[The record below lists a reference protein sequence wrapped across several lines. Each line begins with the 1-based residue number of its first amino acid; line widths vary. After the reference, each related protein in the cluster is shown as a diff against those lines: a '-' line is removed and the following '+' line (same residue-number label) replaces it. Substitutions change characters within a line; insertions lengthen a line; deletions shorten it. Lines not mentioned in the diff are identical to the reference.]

1 MKFRKVKDPP
11 NFVFW
16 HYEIVDS
23 VNLKEVIEKWK
34 TIT

>member
-1 MKFRKVKDPP
+1 MKFRKVRDPP

-23 VNLKEVIEKWK
+23 SSKGGMNYEK
-34 TIT
+34 